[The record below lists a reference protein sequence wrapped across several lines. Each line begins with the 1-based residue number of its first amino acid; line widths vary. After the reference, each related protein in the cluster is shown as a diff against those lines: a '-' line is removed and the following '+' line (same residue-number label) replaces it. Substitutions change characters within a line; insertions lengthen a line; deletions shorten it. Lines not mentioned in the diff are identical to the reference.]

1 MDNTDDILIID
12 VDNKNDDY
20 VNKLNKSLN
29 IELLDDE
36 KSLSNDSE

>member
-1 MDNTDDILIID
+1 MDNNDDILIID
-12 VDNKNDDY
+12 VDNNNDDY

-36 KSLSNDSE
+36 KTLSNDT

>member
-1 MDNTDDILIID
+1 MDNNDDILIID
-12 VDNKNDDY
+12 VDNNNDDY

-36 KSLSNDSE
+36 KTLSNDS